1 MTKAMIILLGAILLA
16 ILGYFCIYHHSSSIQ
31 DDIQTRA
38 LKSIA
43 ENGLDSVTVNTDG
56 RDVLLTGEVKNEKIK
71 SKAEKLVW
79 GIYGVR
85 TVDNQLV
92 VAVSESEPE
101 PEPVEII
108 LLPDAVE
115 KPEAVQAPKFDALPE
130 YSCQQDFDLLL
141 SSNEIIFVT
150 NNAEIDAS
158 SNSLLNDLVN
168 VAKQCPDTN
177 IEIGAHTDSRGSN
190 DHSLRLSQARAASV
204 MAYLVNK
211 GINAYRLIA
220 AGYAKTA
227 PIADDD
233 TDEGLAKNRR
243 IEFNV
248 KGL

>member
-16 ILGYFCIYHHSSSIQ
+16 ILGYFCTYHHSSSIQ
-31 DDIQTRA
+31 DDIQTRT
-38 LKSIA
+38 LKSIT

-71 SKAEKLVW
+71 SQAEKLVW

-85 TVDNQLV
+85 TVDNQLA

-101 PEPVEII
+101 PEPVEAI

-115 KPEAVQAPKFDALPE
+115 KPEAVQAPKLEALPE

-150 NNAEIDAS
+150 NSAEIDAS
-158 SNSLLNDLVN
+158 SNSLLNDLVD

-211 GINAYRLIA
+211 GINTYRLTA
-220 AGYAKTA
+220 AGYAETA

-233 TDEGLAKNRR
+233 TDEGLAKNSR